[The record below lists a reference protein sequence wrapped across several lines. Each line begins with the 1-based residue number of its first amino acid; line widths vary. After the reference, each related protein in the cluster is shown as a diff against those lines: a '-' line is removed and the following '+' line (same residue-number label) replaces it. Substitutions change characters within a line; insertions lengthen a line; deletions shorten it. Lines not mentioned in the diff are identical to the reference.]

1 MALKA
6 NSAAMQIFVMVCGI
20 LLSIL
25 SGWFLY
31 NIEERTII
39 SEFQKDIDE
48 RATSLSREIEINIEA
63 LYTLAALFSQESTPD
78 FTAFTTQAKKTL
90 NRHKDIQALEWVP
103 RVPHAQRQAYET
115 KLKKD
120 FDDFE
125 FTERRTQGHM
135 AVAQARAEYFPV
147 YYVEPLVG
155 NEAAF
160 GFDLASS
167 EIRRLTLEESRD
179 SARAKATASITLV
192 QENSKK
198 KAFLAFLPIYKG
210 QPNTL
215 VKRKINLQGFV
226 LGVYRIED
234 IFASSTLNDELLGLE
249 IEVIDNTDP
258 DNIDLLY
265 SHSSSTGFTVD
276 KNITYKKQLPDILGR
291 QWSLIGSPT
300 QSYISVRRSVLPLFV
315 FGAGIIFTL
324 LITVYIRSITKQ
336 AFLVQSIVIEK
347 TNELNKAN
355 KRLKKLSRIDGLT
368 GIANRRFM
376 DEFLDREWLRAIRQE
391 SSVSFLLI
399 DIDFFKAYN
408 DNYGHLAGDECLK
421 KVGACLKKQVNR
433 AVDMVAR
440 YGGEEFAFVLLDTHD
455 VELIAQRCLKSI
467 EALNIKHEFSE
478 VEPVV
483 TISIGYCTV
492 IPKKGSD
499 PSSLIAAA
507 DDALY
512 KAKERGRNNALA
524 TVSANQPQNP
534 PQDFSI

>member
-1 MALKA
+1 MAVKV
-6 NSAAMQIFVMVCGI
+6 NNAAMQIFVMIAGI
-20 LLSIL
+20 LLSTL

-31 NIEERTII
+31 DAEEKAII

-48 RATSLSREIEINIEA
+48 RAASLSREIEINIEA
-63 LYTLAALFSQESTPD
+63 LYTIATLFSQENNPD
-78 FTAFTTQAKKTL
+78 FHTFTTQARKTL
-90 NRHKDIQALEWVP
+90 RRHKDIQALEWVP
-103 RVPHAQRQAYET
+103 RVPHEQRQAFET
-115 KLKKD
+115 ALRKD
-120 FDDFE
+120 FADFE
-125 FTERRTQGHM
+125 FTERKAQGHM
-135 AVAQARAEYFPV
+135 AVAQQRAEYFPV

-167 EIRRLTLEESRD
+167 DTRRETLEKSRD
-179 SARAKATASITLV
+179 SATARATASITLV
-192 QENSKK
+192 QENNSS
-198 KAFLAFLPIYKG
+198 KAFLAFLPLYKG
-210 QPNTL
+210 QPSTL
-215 VKRKINLQGFV
+215 AKRKQNLQGFI
-226 LGVYRIED
+226 LGVYRIAD

-249 IEVIDNTDP
+249 IDVVDDTQPN
-258 DNIDLLY
+258 NIDLLH

-276 KNITYKKQLPDILGR
+276 KNIIYKKALPEILGR
-291 QWSLIGSPT
+291 KWSLIGSPT

-315 FGAGIIFTL
+315 VGAGIIFTL
-324 LITVYIRSITKQ
+324 FITAYIRSITKR
-336 AFLVQSIVIEK
+336 ANLVQRIVIEK
-347 TNELNKAN
+347 TNELNEAN

-408 DNYGHLAGDECLK
+408 DNYGHLAGDECLR
-421 KVGACLKKQVNR
+421 KVGACLKQQVNR

-455 VELIAQRCLKSI
+455 VKLIADRCLKSI
-467 EALNIKHEFSE
+467 EALNIKHEFSQTE
-478 VEPVV
+478 AVI
-483 TISIGYCTV
+483 TISIGYCSIV
-492 IPKKGSD
+492 PQKGSD

-507 DDALY
+507 DEALY

-524 TVSANQPQNP
+524 NLTANSAQT
-534 PQDFSI
+534 FSI

>member
-6 NSAAMQIFVMVCGI
+6 NSAAMQIFVMICGI
-20 LLSIL
+20 LFSLF

-31 NIEERTII
+31 NIEEKAIV

-48 RATSLSREIEINIEA
+48 RAASLSREIEINIEA
-63 LYTLAALFSQESTPD
+63 LYTLATLFSQESTPD
-78 FTAFTTQAKKTL
+78 FHAFTTQARKTL
-90 NRHKDIQALEWVP
+90 NRHNDIQALEWVP
-103 RVPHAQRQAYET
+103 RVPHAQRQAFENELR
-115 KLKKD
+115 KS
-120 FDDFE
+120 FADFE
-125 FTERRTQGHM
+125 FTERKSQGYM
-135 AVAQARAEYFPV
+135 TVAQQRAEYFPV

-155 NEAAF
+155 NETAF
-160 GFDLASS
+160 GFDLASNVT
-167 EIRRLTLEESRD
+167 RRETLEKSRD
-179 SARAKATASITLV
+179 SAKAQATASIMLV
-192 QENSKK
+192 QEHSKE

-210 QPNTL
+210 QPSTL
-215 VKRKINLQGFV
+215 AKRKQNLQGFI
-226 LGVYRIED
+226 LGVYRIAD
-234 IFASSTLNDELLGLE
+234 IFASSTLNDELLGLA
-249 IEVIDNTDP
+249 IEVVDDTEP
-258 DNIDLLY
+258 SKVDLLY
-265 SHSSSTGFTVD
+265 SHSSSTGFT
-276 KNITYKKQLPDILGR
+276 IKKDISYTKALPEILGR
-291 QWSLIGSPT
+291 KWSLIGSPT
-300 QSYISVRRSVLPLFV
+300 QSYISVRRSILPLFV
-315 FGAGIIFTL
+315 LSAGIIFTFF
-324 LITVYIRSITKQ
+324 ITVYIRSITKQ

-421 KVGACLKKQVNR
+421 KVGACLKEQVNR

-440 YGGEEFAFVLLDTHD
+440 YGGEEFAFVLLDTHN

-467 EALNIKHEFSE
+467 EALNIKHEFSP
-478 VEPVV
+478 VGPVV
-483 TISIGYCTV
+483 SISIGYCTL
-492 IPKKGSD
+492 IPQKGSD

-507 DDALY
+507 DEALY

-524 TVSANQPQNP
+524 SLTAISAQT
-534 PQDFSI
+534 FSI